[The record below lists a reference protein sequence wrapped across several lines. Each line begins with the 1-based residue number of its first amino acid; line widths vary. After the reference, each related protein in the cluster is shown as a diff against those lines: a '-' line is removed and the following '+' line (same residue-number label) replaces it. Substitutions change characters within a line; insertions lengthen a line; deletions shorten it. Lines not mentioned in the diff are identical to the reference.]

1 MNWVVRVGIIG
12 MVIFDGLE
20 GGEEMSHLE
29 SWYKSILRQREQQG
43 PKWGVRLVL
52 AIQLF
57 MTESIAIIKRTLRT

>member
-20 GGEEMSHLE
+20 GGEKMSQMD
-29 SWYKSILRQREQQG
+29 SWYKSLLGQREQQG
-43 PKWGVRLVL
+43 SKWDVGLIL

-57 MTESIAIIKRTLRT
+57 MTE